1 MEEVPE
7 KWICGFW
14 RRIGA
19 LLIDSII
26 LGIFGYV
33 LGIFLE
39 DVFVSLG
46 GWGKLIGFIIS
57 ITYFG
62 VMNSHIFNGQ
72 TIGKKILKIKVVDA
86 LNSTISLPKSLLR
99 YSFLAIPFSL
109 NGAQIA
115 NEAVLS
121 YLMYPLSIIVFG
133 GLFSISYLY
142 VFNRKTR
149 QSLHDLVVG
158 SFVVNEDSNSQ
169 ELPSVWKPHLAIII
183 VIFMISAALPVLTT
197 TLSHSAPFK
206 GLLAT
211 QEAVTNNEFVK
222 YAGITEGSSTFTSSD
237 TGSTTTT
244 YIHAKA
250 SLYKN
255 DVGSTMIA
263 KQLAKTVVNSYPES
277 VKKDL
282 IQVTLKYGYDIGISS
297 KWNSHSH
304 RFDPKQI
311 KGSE

>member
-1 MEEVPE
+1 MV
-7 KWICGFW
+7 
-14 RRIGA
+14 
-19 LLIDSII
+19 
-26 LGIFGYV
+26 
-33 LGIFLE
+33 
-39 DVFVSLG
+39 
-46 GWGKLIGFIIS
+46 FIIKS
-57 ITYFG
+57 TYFG
-62 VMNSHIFNGQ
+62 VMNSHIFNGL
-72 TIGKKILKIKVVDA
+72 TIVKKILKIKVVDA

-149 QSLHDLVVG
+149 QSLHDLAVG
-158 SFVVNEDSNSQ
+158 SFVVNENSNSQ

-197 TLSHSAPFK
+197 TLSRSAPFK

-244 YIHAKA
+244 YIHAQA